1 MSPVTTVSVV
11 TPSGKGGADVELP
24 GEIFGAKVNIPL
36 MHQVVV
42 AQEAAAR
49 QGTHAA
55 KTRGEARGGGKK
67 PYRQKGTGRARQGS
81 LRAPQYAGGGTVHG
95 PVPRSY
101 EQHTPKKMKAAA
113 LRGALSDRASHG
125 RLAVV
130 SAFVED
136 GEPSTAGALTV
147 LRTAVGAA
155 EARLSRPV
163 LVVVTADDTVSRKSL
178 RNVPRVRV
186 LDSGQLNT
194 YDVLACDH
202 VVFTQAALAEFVA
215 RTGGGELVTVDKP
228 AAKPARA
235 AKPKAAA
242 EDGDEP
248 AAGESGEPAAKPAR
262 AARPKGAAGE
272 SGEPAA
278 KPARAAKP
286 KAAAEDGDEP
296 AAGESG
302 EPAAKPARAAR
313 PKGAAGE
320 SGEPAAKPAK
330 AATSRAR
337 KTATAGATEPAG
349 GADADAAPPAVKPRS
364 SGTSRKSASSGSG
377 AAQEEEE

>member
-1 MSPVTTVSVV
+1 VTTVSVV

-36 MHQVVV
+36 IHQVVV

-49 QGTHAA
+49 QGTHAT
-55 KTRGEARGGGKK
+55 KTRGEVRGGGKK

-101 EQHTPKKMKAAA
+101 EQRTPKKMKAAA
-113 LRGALSDRASHG
+113 LRGALSDRTSHG

-147 LRTAVGAA
+147 LRTAVG
-155 EARLSRPV
+155 EAGPRLQRPV
-163 LVVVTADDTVSRKSL
+163 LVVLTADDEVARKSL
-178 RNVPRVRV
+178 RNIPRVRV
-186 LDSGQLNT
+186 LDTGQLNT
-194 YDVLACDH
+194 YDVLASDH

-228 AAKPARA
+228 AAKPKPKAAAEDGEDAAKPATRA

-242 EDGDEP
+242 EDAE
-248 AAGESGEPAAKPAR
+248 APAAKPAT
-262 AARPKGAAGE
+262 
-272 SGEPAA
+272 
-278 KPARAAKP
+278 RAAKP
-286 KAAAEDGDEP
+286 KAAAEDAE
-296 AAGESG
+296 A
-302 EPAAKPARAAR
+302 PAAKPKAA
-313 PKGAAGE
+313 AEDTDDAE
-320 SGEPAAKPAK
+320 VPAAKPAK
-330 AATSRAR
+330 APASRAR
-337 KTATAGATEPAG
+337 KTATASATQSAEDSG
-349 GADADAAPPAVKPRS
+349 GDDAPAVVEQRS
-364 SGTSRKSASSGSG
+364 SGTSGKSASSGSG
-377 AAQEEEE
+377 AAQKEEEE